1 VGVFVRRCVAPLLAV
16 MLVACASEAPP
27 SNTAASRSKPKS
39 AGHGAPSVPAPEGVS
54 ASHTAPAVVPNEDS
68 DALAQRLQA
77 QPALTRFSGQV
88 SYYSNA
94 LAGHS
99 TASGEP
105 YEPSAYTAAHRSL
118 PFGTIVR
125 VVSDKTGRT
134 VYVRINDRGPF
145 VHGRVLDLSHAAA
158 KKLGLIGPG
167 VLDVR
172 AEVVE
177 NGPVKKSAHRR
188 SKKPHKPH

>member
-1 VGVFVRRCVAPLLAV
+1 VRRCVTPPLLAV
-16 MLVACASEAPP
+16 MLVACASEAPS
-27 SNTAASRSKPKS
+27 SNTPASLKPK
-39 AGHGAPSVPAPEGVS
+39 GAAHSTPGAHAPPGASPSQ
-54 ASHTAPAVVPNEDS
+54 ASPAVVPNEDS
-68 DALAQRLQA
+68 DALAQRLQS

-94 LAGHS
+94 LAGRA
-99 TASGEP
+99 TASGES
-105 YEPSAYTAAHRSL
+105 YQPSAYTAAHRSL

-158 KKLGLIGPG
+158 KKLGLLGPG
-167 VLDVR
+167 VLNVR

-177 NGPVKKSAHRR
+177 NGPVKKSAHR

>member
-1 VGVFVRRCVAPLLAV
+1 MSVLVRRCVTPLFAV
-16 MLVACASEAPP
+16 LLIACASEAPP
-27 SNTAASRSKPKS
+27 SNTPASRSKAKS
-39 AGHGAPSVPAPEGVS
+39 AAHTTPSASAQEGVPAS
-54 ASHTAPAVVPNEDS
+54 PAVVPHEDS

-125 VVSDKTGRT
+125 VVSDQTGRT

-158 KKLGLIGPG
+158 KKLGLLGPG
-167 VLDVR
+167 VLEAR

-177 NGPVKKSAHRR
+177 NGPVDKRAHGR
-188 SKKPHKPH
+188 SKTHKSH